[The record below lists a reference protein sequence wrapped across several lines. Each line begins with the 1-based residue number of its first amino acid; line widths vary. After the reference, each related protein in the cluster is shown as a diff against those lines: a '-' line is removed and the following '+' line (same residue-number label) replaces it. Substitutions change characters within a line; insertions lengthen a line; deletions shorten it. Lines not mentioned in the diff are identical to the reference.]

1 MESENLNGELPVL
14 YRAAEK
20 LHTRLRRRSS
30 VPNVEEVVV
39 AMFEFFAPEP
49 TPYLTPTQE
58 ELLSVIERQY
68 GIESIKGGMF
78 QVSLANISGEPNKS

>member
-1 MESENLNGELPVL
+1 MRRLKSYLQPLKENMESENLNGELSVL
-14 YRAAEK
+14 YRAAAEK
-20 LHTRLRRRSS
+20 LHTRLRCLSQ

-58 ELLSVIERQY
+58 ELLSVIERQC
-68 GIESIKGGMF
+68 GIE
-78 QVSLANISGEPNKS
+78 